1 MTYKQIVHNKLKM
14 FSTNL
19 EHVTL
24 SRVMRLEIKVLKKIE
39 VYDELYNCLLC
50 IVIVKLFSK
59 FIKHSKE
66 LFS

>member
-1 MTYKQIVHNKLKM
+1 M